1 MHPSM
6 SPALGRAGCR
16 CAVGTPMRCKHNVS
30 NGSLIM
36 QEGVVQSAKE
46 AFEAMSGSGGW
57 SVYTNKAAR
66 RISDGGHS
74 AGHTHEG
81 SL

>member
-1 MHPSM
+1 MGSWQ
-6 SPALGRAGCR
+6 
-16 CAVGTPMRCKHNVS
+16 S
-30 NGSLIM
+30 NAMKAPGDTHDFLIM

-57 SVYTNKAAR
+57 SVYNNKAAR

-74 AGHTHEG
+74 SGHTHEA